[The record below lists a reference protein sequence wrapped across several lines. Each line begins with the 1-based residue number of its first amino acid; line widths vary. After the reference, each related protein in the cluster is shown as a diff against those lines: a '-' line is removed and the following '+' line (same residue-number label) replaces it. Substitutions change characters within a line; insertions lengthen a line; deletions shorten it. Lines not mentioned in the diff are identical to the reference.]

1 MRYWHDQM
9 NWLPRRYGTPSH
21 GTGPSHDNTGECLI
35 ADDFEP
41 RTAPESG
48 DVKRAPKAVAF
59 DVRVPCV
66 AQERLCLWSLFTRN
80 ISAGN

>member
-9 NWLPRRYGTPSH
+9 NWLPRRNGTPSQ
-21 GTGPSHDNTGECLI
+21 GTGPSHDHTGECLI

-48 DVKRAPKAVAF
+48 DDQKTPKAAAF
-59 DVRVPCV
+59 DFQVSDVT
-66 AQERLCLWSLFTRN
+66 QKRLCLTKLSFYT
-80 ISAGN
+80 